1 MLIVVA
7 IVIALTRHSMK
18 EGVYLIKRWPRWQTD
33 ADVQNCSIMMKMS
46 VEMIGMVLAVM
57 VIKNKTN
64 LASSWG
70 KDGEEKARH
79 TSDYDSC
86 FDFKRIS
93 LLFTLYFIALDF
105 PYLLKHISH
114 NGHETNLSEG
124 AFSKS

>member
-70 KDGEEKARH
+70 KDGELKARAP
-79 TSDYDSC
+79 SAAIMILALILNRFLC
-86 FDFKRIS
+86 CLICIS
-93 LLFTLYFIALDF
+93 
-105 PYLLKHISH
+105 
-114 NGHETNLSEG
+114 
-124 AFSKS
+124 

>member
-18 EGVYLIKRWPRWQTD
+18 EGVYLIKRWPRWKAD

-70 KDGEEKARH
+70 KGEEKARRH
-79 TSDYDSC
+79 Q
-86 FDFKRIS
+86 R
-93 LLFTLYFIALDF
+93 L
-105 PYLLKHISH
+105 
-114 NGHETNLSEG
+114 
-124 AFSKS
+124 

>member
-18 EGVYLIKRWPRWQTD
+18 EGIYLIKRWPRWQTD
-33 ADVQNCSIMMKMS
+33 ADVQNCSIMMKMC
-46 VEMIGMVLAVM
+46 VELIGMVLAVM

-79 TSDYDSC
+79 HQ
-86 FDFKRIS
+86 RMILALIS
-93 LLFTLYFIALDF
+93 NGFLCCLLC
-105 PYLLKHISH
+105 IS
-114 NGHETNLSEG
+114 
-124 AFSKS
+124 

>member
-1 MLIVVA
+1 MTITWLAGDTEPTEEECMMIVVA
-7 IVIALTRHSMK
+7 IVVALTRHSMK
-18 EGVYLIKRWPRWQTD
+18 KGVHLIKRWQTD

-79 TSDYDSC
+79 HQ
-86 FDFKRIS
+86 R
-93 LLFTLYFIALDF
+93 L
-105 PYLLKHISH
+105 
-114 NGHETNLSEG
+114 
-124 AFSKS
+124 

>member
-18 EGVYLIKRWPRWQTD
+18 EGVYLIKRRPRWQTD

-79 TSDYDSC
+79 HYSLAIMILTL
-86 FDFKRIS
+86 IS
-93 LLFTLYFIALDF
+93 NGFLCCLLC
-105 PYLLKHISH
+105 IS
-114 NGHETNLSEG
+114 
-124 AFSKS
+124 

>member
-18 EGVYLIKRWPRWQTD
+18 EGVYLIKRWPRWQAD

-70 KDGEEKARH
+70 KDGEEKAAP
-79 TSDYDSC
+79 SPAIMILALILNGFLC
-86 FDFKRIS
+86 CLICIS
-93 LLFTLYFIALDF
+93 
-105 PYLLKHISH
+105 
-114 NGHETNLSEG
+114 
-124 AFSKS
+124 

>member
-70 KDGEEKARH
+70 KDGEEKAIMILAL
-79 TSDYDSC
+79 
-86 FDFKRIS
+86 IS
-93 LLFTLYFIALDF
+93 NGFLCCLLC
-105 PYLLKHISH
+105 IS
-114 NGHETNLSEG
+114 
-124 AFSKS
+124 

>member
-79 TSDYDSC
+79 APAIMILAL
-86 FDFKRIS
+86 IS
-93 LLFTLYFIALDF
+93 NGFLCCLLC
-105 PYLLKHISH
+105 IS
-114 NGHETNLSEG
+114 
-124 AFSKS
+124 

>member
-1 MLIVVA
+1 MRSSTFGSHSKAKASVTKCSLQYTPEEEFMLIVVA

-46 VEMIGMVLAVM
+46 VEMIGVVLAVM

-79 TSDYDSC
+79 HQQ
-86 FDFKRIS
+86 
-93 LLFTLYFIALDF
+93 L
-105 PYLLKHISH
+105 
-114 NGHETNLSEG
+114 
-124 AFSKS
+124 

>member
-33 ADVQNCSIMMKMS
+33 ADVQNCSIMMKMC
-46 VEMIGMVLAVM
+46 VELIGMVLAVM

-70 KDGEEKARH
+70 RDGEEKARH
-79 TSDYDSC
+79 PSPAIMILALISNGFLCC
-86 FDFKRIS
+86 FCVFHSFRFS
-93 LLFTLYFIALDF
+93 VFVET
-105 PYLLKHISH
+105 YLS
-114 NGHETNLSEG
+114 
-124 AFSKS
+124 

>member
-18 EGVYLIKRWPRWQTD
+18 EGIYLIKRWPRWQTD
-33 ADVQNCSIMMKMS
+33 ADVQNGSIMMKMS
-46 VEMIGMVLAVM
+46 VEMIGTVLAVM

-79 TSDYDSC
+79 QHSTAIMILAL
-86 FDFKRIS
+86 IS
-93 LLFTLYFIALDF
+93 NGFLCCLLC
-105 PYLLKHISH
+105 IS
-114 NGHETNLSEG
+114 
-124 AFSKS
+124 

>member
-1 MLIVVA
+1 
-7 IVIALTRHSMK
+7 
-18 EGVYLIKRWPRWQTD
+18 
-33 ADVQNCSIMMKMS
+33 
-46 VEMIGMVLAVM
+46 M

-70 KDGEEKARH
+70 KDGEEII

-105 PYLLKHISH
+105 PYLLKHICH

>member
-46 VEMIGMVLAVM
+46 VE
-57 VIKNKTN
+57 IKNKTN

-79 TSDYDSC
+79 HQQ
-86 FDFKRIS
+86 
-93 LLFTLYFIALDF
+93 L
-105 PYLLKHISH
+105 
-114 NGHETNLSEG
+114 
-124 AFSKS
+124 

>member
-33 ADVQNCSIMMKMS
+33 ADVQNCSIMMKIS

-57 VIKNKTN
+57 VIKTKTN

-70 KDGEEKARH
+70 KDGEELSHAPAILIQ
-79 TSDYDSC
+79 TA
-86 FDFKRIS
+86 FIS
-93 LLFTLYFIALDF
+93 NGFLCWLLC
-105 PYLLKHISH
+105 IS
-114 NGHETNLSEG
+114 
-124 AFSKS
+124 

>member
-70 KDGEEKARH
+70 KDGEEII

-124 AFSKS
+124 VFSKS

>member
-70 KDGEEKARH
+70 KDGEEKGRI
-79 TSDYDSC
+79 TSDYDSL
-86 FDFKRIS
+86 IS
-93 LLFTLYFIALDF
+93 NGFLCCLFC
-105 PYLLKHISH
+105 IS
-114 NGHETNLSEG
+114 
-124 AFSKS
+124 

>member
-7 IVIALTRHSMK
+7 IVLALTRHSMK

-33 ADVQNCSIMMKMS
+33 ADVQNCSIMIKMS

-70 KDGEEKARH
+70 KDGEEEARRH
-79 TSDYDSC
+79 QRFC
-86 FDFKRIS
+86 F
-93 LLFTLYFIALDF
+93 LL
-105 PYLLKHISH
+105 
-114 NGHETNLSEG
+114 
-124 AFSKS
+124 